1 MPIYRGLTRPRLH
14 HNMGL
19 ATPTYQGPGSYNSG
33 PNQIVPTPSIMTQQ
47 APASSLTMGYQTPAQ
62 ALQARIMAILTPAE
76 VTSFTDM
83 TKKVREALNDDE
95 LEIMQDS
102 VQAMLGVSNLYKP
115 VSPLTHPLQGFQDA
129 IDAAD
134 IPPEGIQ
141 PGYNALD
148 HELAVQL
155 VAEWIER
162 GSIVED
168 ELNGTGPEGDV
179 PGKRMFLNTVDT
191 TEEAMA
197 QGAPMRQ
204 ITVKRLRPQIR
215 IKPLYMDS
223 ANVNE
228 LIEGPAKQTGTSLLP
243 SMPHV
248 SALLAGCTMKK
259 ADGWVITDGLVEC
272 IVAVEDVDQYNNPT
286 PDVGGVG
293 YSLPGTTNIQ
303 QQIMG
308 YSRGLKGPPA
318 DEITGTSYAEVQT
331 KQAIK
336 RLHDAQF
343 EEYRKRMEVVT
354 GTGKHSA
361 DLDAP
366 EVRFTHPNGGTT
378 SVAFKPRRV
387 NPLTGV
393 PNMPSEEVLAR
404 EAVKALGRIKSDVQ
418 KMAEESKTTIGVHLD
433 PVDEDMGPEEMEPT
447 LLVGTPAPAPGAA
460 AAVPV
465 PVPIQPLSAAALA
478 YPNIPSGYATTHS
491 GISSVPIASIPT
503 SNTVASATYT
513 GVFTTG
519 SSNTTVGLGT
529 YIQNPQWSGI
539 GALTDEDGDE
549 IPTVRMRNLRP
560 GFQYKGVDG
569 TIIEVDATGNFTIRD
584 ENAQITY
591 LATRVR
597 NFNRFVNGSDLVGEF
612 IEDLGRLGATQE
624 QAAAASIEMLIRWL
638 VHKAAEHDQEA
649 PPEDVPAVSAAEL
662 ETVEIVPPGF
672 DPLLPYVPGQEP
684 TEVPPFIIDEAGVR
698 LASYC
703 A

>member
-14 HNMGL
+14 HNMQL
-19 ATPTYQGPGSYNSG
+19 ATPTYQGMGSLSASNRYPAQVPGHV
-33 PNQIVPTPSIMTQQ
+33 QQQ
-47 APASSLTMGYQTPAQ
+47 ASQSSLIMGHQTPAQ

-76 VTSFTDM
+76 VATFTDM
-83 TKKVREALNDDE
+83 TKRVREALNDDE

-102 VQAMLGVSNLYKP
+102 VQAMLGVNGLASGNASALQQIEDLQDNLA
-115 VSPLTHPLQGFQDA
+115 LNG
-129 IDAAD
+129 AD

-179 PGKRMFLNTVDT
+179 PGKRMFLNMEDKT
-191 TEEAMA
+191 TPSGNIE
-197 QGAPMRQ
+197 RHL
-204 ITVKRLRPQIR
+204 TVKKLRPQIR
-215 IKPLYMDS
+215 IMPLYMDS
-223 ANVNE
+223 DNVNE
-228 LIEGPAKQTGTSLLP
+228 LIEGTAKQTGTSLLP

-272 IVAVEDVDQYNNPT
+272 IVAVEDVAEYNNPT
-286 PDVGGVG
+286 PDVDAVDLIDR
-293 YSLPGTTNIQ
+293 SMRQ
-303 QQIMG
+303 QMMG
-308 YSRGLKGPPA
+308 YGRGAPAPPA
-318 DEITGTSYAEVQT
+318 DEIAGISYAEVQT
-331 KQAIK
+331 MQTIK
-336 RLHDAQF
+336 RLHDAQI
-343 EEYRKRMEVVT
+343 EEYRKRMEVVK
-354 GTGKHSA
+354 GTDKHSA

-393 PNMPSEEVLAR
+393 PNMPSDEVLAR

-433 PVDEDMGPEEMEPT
+433 PSDDVGPEEMEAT

-465 PVPIQPLSAAALA
+465 PIQPLSAAAMA
-478 YPNIPSGYATTHS
+478 YPNTPTGPVTTSS
-491 GISSVPIASIPT
+491 GISSVPIAGIPISNYVT
-503 SNTVASATYT
+503 SASYNVIASGGNTAYVNA
-513 GVFTTG
+513 G
-519 SSNTTVGLGT
+519 SGINA
-529 YIQNPQWSGI
+529 YIQNPQWSGL

-569 TIIEVDATGNFTIRD
+569 TLIEVDATGNFTIKD
-584 ENAQITY
+584 EQARITY

-612 IEDLGRLGATQE
+612 IEDLGKLGANQE
-624 QAAAASIEMLIRWL
+624 QAAAADIEMFIRWL

-649 PPEDVPAVSAAEL
+649 PPEDVPAVSAAEVSGQDL
-662 ETVEIVPPGF
+662 ERAI
-672 DPLLPYVPGQEP
+672 
-684 TEVPPFIIDEAGVR
+684 IIDDAGIRVAELQEA
-698 LASYC
+698 
-703 A
+703 